1 MEKVTFGEKLDR
13 IFNRGFFFVFL
24 GLFLITFIGGAIT
37 VAVFGE
43 LGLDY
48 PMPVYRVILRFAA
61 LFLSFAALAAL
72 FIAASR
78 FLQSDRA
85 KRLDDRG
92 R

>member
-61 LFLSFAALAAL
+61 LSGLP
-72 FIAASR
+72 
-78 FLQSDRA
+78 DRPSS
-85 KRLDDRG
+85 
-92 R
+92 